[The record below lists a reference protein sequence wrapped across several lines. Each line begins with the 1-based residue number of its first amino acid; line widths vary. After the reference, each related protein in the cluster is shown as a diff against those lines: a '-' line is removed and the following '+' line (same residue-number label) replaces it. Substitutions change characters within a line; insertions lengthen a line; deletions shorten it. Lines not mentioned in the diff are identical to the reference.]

1 MDNPP
6 VDYSILIMTMPV
18 HEGMRHIMTSDT
30 QKVTKYWRNSL
41 ADAEL
46 GRGTFTQK
54 DADDFLIVD
63 NASLNAGRLPANL
76 LASLFSANASPD
88 ETCAIILRPFV
99 FASRTERGLK
109 RGSLPEIVTP
119 IATRMMVTRDGRL
132 IRPVSSV
139 VPRDILEPLH
149 RMAFTVGTIDAL
161 DAFVTTHPLSEDCE
175 WQDYVDHAEGLMEA
189 VASAIEE
196 DRRFELVPHG
206 YVQRSDG
213 HGSMSANVL
222 ALYDQIELD
231 GAYGPLLTTFAGQ
244 KERRTE
250 PCLPENSRFAERLG
264 HSSDTYALAPAQREA
279 LAHLTASQDGEVL
292 AVNGPPGTG
301 KTTMLLSVI
310 ATLWA
315 KAALEQGEAPLIV
328 ATSTNNQAVTNILD
342 AFGADYA
349 KGAGPFAGRW
359 LPALRSFGSYFPS
372 KRRESE
378 AAKTYQI
385 AAFFDRLEEADQV
398 EQCRLAYLDAAA
410 KAFPHLQSLTVETVV
425 GALHHRLTGQVQM
438 LAAIENAWQALL
450 QARAAVLAEMGPDPR
465 QARAARATALEAA
478 EAELHRTQAIS
489 NLWDRHQASEPVL
502 HTLLGWLPSIA
513 KRRLAAAR
521 AALASAWSGP
531 LPEWTSLGDIASSV
545 RAEVGQAQSAM
556 ASCIADLGRADAVI
570 ADETTALGSWASALT
585 VLSIAPEAAISMT
598 LGDVDEAADRLVRFP
613 IFLTTTHYWEGRW
626 LLDMAA
632 DPDIPAK
639 QRKTGRIPMT
649 TRWARR
655 MKLTPCAV
663 STFYMLPR
671 LLCASRFQDGDFLPD
686 YLYGQIDLLIVDEAG
701 QVTPEIAGAS
711 FALAKRALIIGD
723 TAQIEPIW
731 SVPSRIDVGNLRQA
745 GLIGGDDTG
754 PDLAT
759 FLETGRA
766 ASSGSVMRI
775 AQHASRYHQDAD
787 LERGL
792 MLYEHRRCFDEIVGY
807 CNDLC
812 YRGKLQPK
820 RGLKSEARKSD
831 GLPAL
836 GYLHIDGRCD
846 SITGGS
852 RRNALEAETIARW
865 LADRQEELLASYPGK
880 RLDEIVGIVTPFAGQ
895 ARAITS
901 ALGRLES
908 LAGAN
913 VTIGTI
919 NTFQGGQRPV
929 ILFSPTYSKHA
940 DGSFI
945 DAKASML
952 NVAVSRAMNSFLVFG
967 DMDCFSAAAPGSPRG
982 RLRQR
987 LLAHEGNRLFFDAP
1001 ARPDLTHE
1009 AGLVHLTDLDA
1020 HDGFLRD
1027 VLEECRSDIHIV
1039 TPWLTDRGLQGARIV
1054 PLIEAAANSGVS
1066 VTVYTDRA
1074 LNEWRGKQDKGAV
1087 ESFAAAKQNLEGAG
1101 AIVVEVKDVH
1111 SKIVMADNN
1120 VYCVGSFN
1128 WLSAAREGTF
1138 VRHETSL
1145 AYRGASVSPEIE
1157 TMKDSLRKRAII

>member
-1 MDNPP
+1 MPP
-6 VDYSILIMTMPV
+6 TK
-18 HEGMRHIMTSDT
+18 GMRHIMTSDT
-30 QKVTKYWRNSL
+30 EKVTKYWRNSL
-41 ADAEL
+41 ADGEL
-46 GRGTFTQK
+46 GRGTFRLDELNKFRT
-54 DADDFLIVD
+54 VD
-63 NASLNAGRLPANL
+63 HDSLNTGRLPHE
-76 LASLFSANASPD
+76 LASALFPRDAGPD
-88 ETCAIILRPFV
+88 ETRAIVLRPFA
-99 FASRTERGLK
+99 FASRTDRGQK
-109 RGSLPEIVTP
+109 RGSLPEVVTP
-119 IATRMMVTRDGRL
+119 IATCMTVTRDGRL

-149 RMAFTVGTIDAL
+149 RMAFTVGTVDAL
-161 DAFVTTHPLSEDCE
+161 DTFITTSPLADDCE
-175 WQDYVDHAEGLMEA
+175 WQDYVVHCEALMET
-189 VASAIEE
+189 VASALEE
-196 DRRFELVPHG
+196 DPRFELLPHG
-206 YVQRSDG
+206 YVQESNG

-222 ALYDQIELD
+222 ALYDQIERD
-231 GAYGPLLTTFAGQ
+231 AAHGPLLATFAGQ
-244 KERRTE
+244 KDQQTE
-250 PCLPENSRFAERLG
+250 PCLPENARFADRLG
-264 HSSDTYALAPAQREA
+264 HSSDTYALAPAQRDA
-279 LAHLTASQDGEVL
+279 LAHLTVSQDGEVL

-315 KAALEQGEAPLIV
+315 KAALDQGDAPLIV

-349 KGAGPFAGRW
+349 KGEGPFAGRW

-372 KRRESE
+372 KMREAE
-378 AAKTYQI
+378 AARTYQT
-385 AAFFDRLEEADQV
+385 AAFFDLLEEGDQV
-398 EQCRLAYLDAAA
+398 EQCRRAYLDAAV
-410 KAFPHLQSLTVETVV
+410 KAFPRLEPMTV
-425 GALHHRLTGQVQM
+425 GAAVAALHQRLVEQAGM
-438 LAAIENAWQALL
+438 LSRIEQAWQDLVEK
-450 QARAAVLAEMGPDPR
+450 RATLHAELRPDPR
-465 QARAARATALEAA
+465 QTRADRASALEGA
-478 EAELHRTQAIS
+478 ESELHRVEALS
-489 NLWDRHQASEPVL
+489 SLWDQHQASESML
-502 HTLLGWLPSIA
+502 HALLGWLPAIA
-513 KRRLAAAR
+513 KRRLAGAR
-521 AALASAWSGP
+521 AALGP
-531 LPEWTSLGDIASSV
+531 TWPGPPPEWEHLSEITASV
-545 RAEVGQAQSAM
+545 RKHVTEAQSAV
-556 ASCIADLGRADAVI
+556 SDSV
-570 ADETTALGSWASALT
+570 TALGHADALIEDETSALAVWAEALS
-585 VLSIAPEAAISMT
+585 VLSVTAETAASMT
-598 LGDVDEAADRLVRFP
+598 LADADEAADRLLRFP

-639 QRKTGRIPMT
+639 QKKTGRIPLT
-649 TRWARR
+649 ARWARR

-731 SVPSRIDVGNLRQA
+731 SVPSRIDVGNLRQV
-745 GLIGGDDTG
+745 GLIGADV
-754 PDLAT
+754 AA

-775 AQHASRYHQDAD
+775 AQHTSRYHQDED

-820 RGLKSEARKSD
+820 RGPKSQARSSD
-831 GLPAL
+831 GLPAM

-846 SITGGS
+846 TIPGGS
-852 RRNALEAETIARW
+852 RRNVLEAETIARW
-865 LADRQEELLASYPGK
+865 LAERHTQLTAAYPGK
-880 RLDEIVGIVTPFAGQ
+880 QLGEIVGIVTPFAGQ

-901 ALGRLES
+901 ALGRQES
-908 LAGAN
+908 LAGAEL
-913 VTIGTI
+913 TIGTI

-940 DGSFI
+940 DGNFI
-945 DAKASML
+945 DGKTSML

-967 DMDCFSAAAPGSPRG
+967 DMDCFSSAAPGSPRG
-982 RLRQR
+982 RLRHR
-987 LLAHEGNRLFFDAP
+987 LLAHDGNRLYFDAP
-1001 ARPDLTHE
+1001 ARPDLSRE

-1027 VLEECRSDIHIV
+1027 VLEECRKDIHIV

-1054 PLIEAAANSGVS
+1054 PLIEAAANSGIA

-1074 LNEWRGKQDKGAV
+1074 LNEWRGKQDKGALA
-1087 ESFAAAKQNLEGAG
+1087 SFASAKQYLEGAG
-1101 AIVVEVKDVH
+1101 ATVIEVKDVH

-1128 WLSAAREGTF
+1128 WLSAAREGSF

-1145 AYRGASVSPEIE
+1145 AYRGSSVSSEIE
-1157 TMKDSLRKRAII
+1157 TMKDSLRKRAIV

>member
-1 MDNPP
+1 MTIPP
-6 VDYSILIMTMPV
+6 
-18 HEGMRHIMTSDT
+18 HEGMRRVMTSDT

-54 DADDFLIVD
+54 EAGDFLIVD
-63 NASLNAGRLPANL
+63 HASLDAGHLPSNL
-76 LASLFSANASPD
+76 VAALFGANASPN

-99 FASRTERGLK
+99 FASRTERGQK
-109 RGSLPEIVTP
+109 RSSLPEVVTP
-119 IATRMMVTRDGRL
+119 IATRMTVTRDGRL

-161 DAFVTTHPLSEDCE
+161 DTFVTTHPLSEDCQWAE
-175 WQDYVDHAEGLMEA
+175 YVEHAEGLMEG
-189 VASAIEE
+189 VASALEE
-196 DRRFELVPHG
+196 DQRFEFAPHG
-206 YVQRSDG
+206 YIQRSDG
-213 HGSMSANVL
+213 HGNMSANVL

-231 GAYGPLLTTFAGQ
+231 SAYGPLLATFAGQ
-244 KERRTE
+244 NEQRTE

-279 LAHLTASQDGEVL
+279 LAHLTASKDGEVL

-310 ATLWA
+310 TTLWA
-315 KAALEQGEAPLIV
+315 KAALEQSEAPLIV

-349 KGAGPFAGRW
+349 KGTGPFAGRW

-385 AAFFDRLEEADQV
+385 AAFFDHLEEADQV

-410 KAFPHLQSLTVETVV
+410 KAFPHLQPLTVAAVV
-425 GALHHRLTGQVQM
+425 AALHQRLTDQAQM
-438 LAAIENAWQALL
+438 LSAIEHAWEGLL
-450 QARAAVLAEMGPDPR
+450 QARSAVHTELGPDPR
-465 QARAARATALEAA
+465 EARADRAETLEAA
-478 EAELHRTQAIS
+478 EAALLRTQAIS
-489 NLWDRHQASEPVL
+489 SVWDRHQASEPVL

-521 AALASAWSGP
+521 AALASDWSGP
-531 LPEWTSLGDIASSV
+531 LPEWTSLGDVSSSV
-545 RAEVGQAQSAM
+545 LAAVAQTQSAV
-556 ASCIADLGRADAVI
+556 SDCIAALDRADAAI
-570 ADETTALGSWASALT
+570 AGEATALGIWANALA
-585 VLSIAPEAAISMT
+585 VLSITPETASSMT
-598 LGDVDEAADRLVRFP
+598 LADADEAADRLLRFP

-639 QRKTGRIPMT
+639 QKKTGRIPLT
-649 TRWARR
+649 ARWARR

-671 LLCASRFQDGDFLPD
+671 QLCASRFQDGDFLPD
-686 YLYGQIDLLIVDEAG
+686 YLYGLIDLLIVDEAG

-731 SVPSRIDVGNLRQA
+731 SVPSRIDIGNLRQA
-745 GLIGGDDTG
+745 GLIGDDDNG
-754 PDLAT
+754 PDLAA
-759 FLETGRA
+759 FIETGRA
-766 ASSGSVMRI
+766 ASSGSVMKI
-775 AQHASRYHQDAD
+775 AQYASRYHQDAD

-820 RGLKSEARKSD
+820 RGPKSEACKTD

-846 SITGGS
+846 SIAGGS
-852 RRNALEAETIARW
+852 RRNAFEAETIARW

-880 RLDEIVGIVTPFAGQ
+880 ALADIVGIVTPFAGQ

-901 ALGRLES
+901 ALGRQES

-913 VTIGTI
+913 MTIGTI

-940 DGSFI
+940 DGAFI

-967 DMDCFSAAAPGSPRG
+967 DMDCFSSAAPGSPRG

-987 LLAHEGNRLFFDAP
+987 LLAHEGNRLLFDAP
-1001 ARPDLTHE
+1001 ARFDLTRE

-1074 LNEWRGKQDKGAV
+1074 LNDRRGKQDKGAI
-1087 ESFAAAKQNLEGAG
+1087 ESFVAAKRNLEVAG

-1120 VYCVGSFN
+1120 IYCVGSFN
-1128 WLSAAREGTF
+1128 WLSAAREGAF

-1145 AYRGASVSPEIE
+1145 AYRGTSVSPEIE
-1157 TMKDSLRKRAII
+1157 TMKGSLRKRAII